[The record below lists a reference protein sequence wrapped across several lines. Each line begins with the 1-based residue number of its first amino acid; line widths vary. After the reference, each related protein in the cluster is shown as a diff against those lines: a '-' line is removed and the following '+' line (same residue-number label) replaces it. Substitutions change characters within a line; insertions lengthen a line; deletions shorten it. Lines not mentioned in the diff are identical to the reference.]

1 MDEEYDVI
9 ILGTG
14 LTECILSGVLSVQ
27 GKKVLHMD
35 RKMLSNI
42 SSFGSTHTVEYSL
55 SEKSI
60 EEMSHVFKTARF
72 RLSEFQ
78 PKKIRLPDS
87 IFRNKRIPPP

>member
-35 RKMLSNI
+35 RKMLSDI
-42 SSFGSTHTVEYSL
+42 LSSGSTHTGEYPL
-55 SEKSI
+55 PEKSI
-60 EEMSHVFKTARF
+60 EEMSHVFNTAGF
-72 RLSEFQ
+72 RLSGFQ

-87 IFRNKRIPPP
+87 NFRRIPPVA

>member
-35 RKMLSNI
+35 RKMLSNVLSFWLFI
-42 SSFGSTHTVEYSL
+42 EKQQKDATMHRCSSDLINFLTIVA
-55 SEKSI
+55 SI
-60 EEMSHVFKTARF
+60 LDRSNFLYQKVYQM
-72 RLSEFQ
+72 
-78 PKKIRLPDS
+78 
-87 IFRNKRIPPP
+87 

>member
-42 SSFGSTHTVEYSL
+42 LSFRSTHTGEYPL
-55 SEKSI
+55 PEKSV
-60 EEMSHVFKTARF
+60 EEMFKTAGF
-72 RLSEFQ
+72 K
-78 PKKIRLPDS
+78 PKFASPTAFSGIKGYPDGMA
-87 IFRNKRIPPP
+87 I

>member
-35 RKMLSNI
+35 RKMLSDI
-42 SSFGSTHTVEYSL
+42 LSPGSTHTGEYPL
-55 SEKSI
+55 PEKSV
-60 EEMSHVFKTARF
+60 EEMSHVFKTAGF
-72 RLSEFQ
+72 RLSGFQ
-78 PKKIRLPDS
+78 PKKFASPTAFS
-87 IFRNKRIPPP
+87 GGFPP